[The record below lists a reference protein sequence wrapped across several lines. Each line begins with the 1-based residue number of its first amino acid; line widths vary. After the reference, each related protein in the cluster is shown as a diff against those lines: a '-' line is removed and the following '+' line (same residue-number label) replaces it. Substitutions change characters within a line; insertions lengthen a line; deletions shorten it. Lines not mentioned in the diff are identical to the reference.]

1 MQKLQGV
8 VKPIRGE
15 DYLVD
20 VRYLWGVLLDS
31 KVLIVVLT
39 AAGIVLAL
47 MWGIISP
54 PVFQAEALIQL
65 EKEGTENIFSK
76 LYGLQPDDTSSA
88 STEIVLIKSRSV
100 LGKSVEDMGLDIE
113 IEQEKFLNLAKAGAR
128 LLGQRN
134 VQVTVP
140 VFNVPEERLDQPF
153 SLTILDEGRFSLAGD
168 NVAMNGRFGEALN
181 AEGMT
186 IVVSQS
192 DASPGTR
199 FTLTKINPFKAIK
212 NLEKNLNVV
221 ESSKDTGML
230 RLSLLGEDPKTIR
243 RILSS
248 ISDNYVHKS
257 IDKKSE
263 SARKSLTFVQ
273 HQLPLIKAQLEKAES
288 RLNLFRKERG
298 SIDLPMEA
306 RTILDSGVEIDSQL
320 SALKVEQS
328 DLSKRYTPAHPAF
341 RALLE
346 KKQAL
351 EKAKAALGNKI
362 SAMPETQQNV
372 FRLTR
377 DVQSAQD
384 IYMLL
389 LNKQQELNI
398 DTVSTVGNVH
408 IVDAAEVLPQPIY
421 PKNRQLVL
429 TGAVLG
435 LVLSIALVFIRNVFR
450 RGISGSDQL
459 RQMGFS
465 VFSSIPYSKK
475 QQGERSGVSEPLL
488 AISAPDDSA
497 IEAIRSLRTSLYFQ
511 LKQAENKILMLA
523 GATSHIGKSFISS
536 NLAVVFAQSDLR
548 VLLVDAD
555 MRRGYLHNIF
565 NVGYAPGLSELL
577 SSGLAFGQ
585 AIHHTR
591 VSNLDVMTRG
601 TAPSNPS
608 ELLLTPRFP
617 AFCQWASE
625 HYDVVIFDTPPV
637 MAVGDAMIIANYS
650 GVNLMV
656 ARFEVTTPDELD
668 ISLTQF
674 AQEGYEVNGVVLNAT
689 HRRAAQFFRHG
700 HYENYQYAMNKK
712 S

>member
-1 MQKLQGV
+1 MQKLQGAA
-8 VKPIRGE
+8 KPIRVE

-20 VRYLWGVLLDS
+20 IRYLWGLLLDS
-31 KVLIVVLT
+31 KVLI
-39 AAGIVLAL
+39 LAL
-47 MWGIISP
+47 TVLGIALSLAWGFISP
-54 PVFQAEALIQL
+54 PVYQAEALIQL
-65 EKEGTENIFSK
+65 EKDGSENLFSK
-76 LYGLQPDDTSSA
+76 LYGLQSDDTSSA
-88 STEIVLIKSRSV
+88 NTELVLIKSRSV
-100 LGKSVEDMGLDIE
+100 LGKTVTDLGLDIG
-113 IEQEKFLNLAKAGAR
+113 IEQNKFLDFGKAGTR
-128 LLGQRN
+128 LFGLQN
-134 VQVTVP
+134 YQITVTS
-140 VFNVPEERLDQPF
+140 FSVPEEALGQPF
-153 SLTILDEGRFSLAGD
+153 TLTVLSNNRFSLEGESLE
-168 NVAMNGRFGEALN
+168 VKGRFGEAVHS
-181 AEGMT
+181 EGIT
-186 IVVSQS
+186 IVVADSN
-192 DASPGTR
+192 AIPGTR
-199 FTLTKINPFKAIK
+199 FTLTKISRFRAIK
-212 NLEKNLNVV
+212 NLDKNLNVV

-230 RLSLLGEDPKTIR
+230 RLSLLGKDQNMIR
-243 RILSS
+243 KILSS

-273 HQLPLIKAQLEKAES
+273 QQLPLIKAQLESAES
-288 RLNLFRKERG
+288 RLNLFRKSSG

-306 RTILDSGVEIDSQL
+306 RAILDSSVAVDSQL
-320 SALKVEQS
+320 NALKVEQS
-328 DLSKRYTPAHPAF
+328 DLSKRYTPAHPAY

-351 EKAKAALGNKI
+351 ENTKTELANKI
-362 SAMPETQQNV
+362 SVMPETQQNV

-421 PKNRQLVL
+421 PKNSQLVMI
-429 TGAVLG
+429 GALLG
-435 LVLSIALVFIRNVFR
+435 MVLSVVLVFIRNVFS
-450 RGISGSDQL
+450 RGISGSDQI
-459 RQMGFS
+459 RQLGFN
-465 VFSSIPYSKK
+465 VFSSIPYSRK
-475 QQGERSGVSEPLL
+475 QQENQDDLSEVLLALSEPE
-488 AISAPDDSA
+488 DSA
-497 IEAIRSLRTSLYFQ
+497 TEAIRSLRTSLYFQ
-511 LKQAENKILMLA
+511 LKKAVNKILMLA
-523 GATSHIGKSFISS
+523 GPTSNVGKSFISS

-565 NVGYAPGLSELL
+565 NVGYAPGLSEIL
-577 SSGLAFGQ
+577 SSDRAFAQVINPTCVG
-585 AIHHTR
+585 
-591 VSNLDVMTRG
+591 NLHFMTRG
-601 TAPSNPS
+601 TAPHNPS

-617 AFCQWASE
+617 AFCQWASG

-637 MAVGDAMIIANYS
+637 MAVGDAMIIANYT

-668 ISLTQF
+668 ISLRQF
-674 AQEGYEVNGVVLNAT
+674 EQEGHEVNGVVLNAT

-712 S
+712 G